1 MVCEEGVKRNVPF
14 TLSMDEGR
22 PPIPRQLKV
31 AENGGSGAGKH
42 YAAGIRVRGNLLS
55 HRR

>member
-1 MVCEEGVKRNVPF
+1 MVCEEGVKQNVPF

-42 YAAGIRVRGNLLS
+42 YAPELQGSG
-55 HRR
+55 